1 LLVQSCNQQIAEQEP
16 LVNFVPKFV
25 ESVFQEAEFAELVVK
40 QQHYNQ
46 QIVAQEQLVIVMA
59 EQH

>member
-1 LLVQSCNQQIAEQEP
+1 MV
-16 LVNFVPKFV
+16 F
-25 ESVFQEAEFAELVVK
+25 VFQEAEFAELVVK

-46 QIVAQEQLVIVMA
+46 QIAVQEQLVIVMA